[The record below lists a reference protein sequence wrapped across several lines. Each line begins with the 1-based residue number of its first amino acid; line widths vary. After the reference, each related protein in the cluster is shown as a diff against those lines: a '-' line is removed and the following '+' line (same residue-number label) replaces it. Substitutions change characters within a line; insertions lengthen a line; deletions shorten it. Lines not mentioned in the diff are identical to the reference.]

1 MQRRLPTEW
10 KNTSG
15 QLVSSH
21 DTANK
26 ESFYH
31 GLLLGMTA
39 LFLNDYIIESNRES
53 GYGRFDLAIFPKV
66 PGKSGVLME
75 FKAAGQDTQL
85 KAKAEEA
92 LRQIENQQYCTE
104 FEKRGIRHI
113 WRYGIAF
120 CGKKLMLLKG

>member
-1 MQRRLPTEW
+1 
-10 KNTSG
+10 
-15 QLVSSH
+15 
-21 DTANK
+21 
-26 ESFYH
+26 
-31 GLLLGMTA
+31 MTA

-104 FEKRGIRHI
+104 FEKEESGIF
-113 WRYGIAF
+113 GDM
-120 CGKKLMLLKG
+120 GLLSVEKN